1 MNTNTDPFKYQKL
14 MRELDEKINL
24 IKSSNPKR
32 NSQDSIN
39 LIRLRMMKKDAERKY
54 KEHMGG
60 SLKSIFTR

>member
-1 MNTNTDPFKYQKL
+1 MNNDPFKYQKL

-39 LIRLRMMKKDAERKY
+39 LIRLRMMKKDAEQKY

-60 SLKSIFTR
+60 SLKSIFTRQ